1 MTFLYPSAFWLLGA
15 IFIPIIIHLLSRLKL
30 NKVEFSTVRFIK
42 KLESSSIRRLK
53 IKKLLL
59 LLLRILC
66 ITSLVMMIAQPVT
79 KGFLPGWLA
88 AEQDTRLILIIDN
101 SASMSALNNKKSNLE
116 RSKNE
121 AMSLMPLFNENTQ
134 VMVAQTCPPK
144 ILFEGKTHE
153 PELRNSIKSIE
164 STASYDNIWHVIHDL
179 ITNQKINEPIK
190 ECVVFSDLMY
200 APDSLLIKGIDNLDE
215 WKFYF
220 IQSPP
225 IFNNLA
231 ILDVTSINRIKTLS
245 QLVKLNT
252 EVQNSGSLKRPNVA
266 LELLFNNQRVGQV
279 ISEFQPDKEKRFLF
293 QAYPE
298 EVGILQSKIILP
310 KDDYALDNAWHLS
323 IPIMKQIRCEII
335 GADSND
341 ISILEMIF
349 KAIDPDKYFLTVK
362 SSIQPHLKR
371 VYLNDV
377 DVVVIHNIHG
387 ISKDGVDDL
396 ARFLDEG
403 GGIIWFQGE
412 SDQTN
417 FHNDLITKLSFPKAE
432 NIINAGQGF
441 FTTKIE
447 NLESDLLNDIQI
459 RRIDKELP
467 EIYKY
472 MKLNLESNH
481 DIHWELNNNDPLILE
496 FSKGTGKIFYFPT
509 LLNLRWNDFPIR
521 AIVVPLIYR
530 LIVLTGTDAINT
542 APVLVNEPKW
552 ISVEENK
559 LMNKWEVWFPSG
571 KVEMIV
577 PEYDQEGIK
586 IINTNELGFYQVYSN
601 GEIFTSF
608 PTRLD
613 YNEFIKSSINQSDIE
628 FLLPSDQ
635 TKWFTIQDKFSSIFS
650 ETRHG
655 KSLWKI
661 FLFLTL
667 LFLLAESIIGRPQLK
682 NMKDD
687 QN

>member
-481 DIHWELNNNDPLILE
+481 DIHWKLNNNDPLILE

>member
-635 TKWFTIQDKFSSIFS
+635 TKWLTIQDKFSSIFS

>member
-1 MTFLYPSAFWLLGA
+1 
-15 IFIPIIIHLLSRLKL
+15 
-30 NKVEFSTVRFIK
+30 
-42 KLESSSIRRLK
+42 
-53 IKKLLL
+53 
-59 LLLRILC
+59 
-66 ITSLVMMIAQPVT
+66 MMIAQPVT

-481 DIHWELNNNDPLILE
+481 DIHWKLNNNDPLILE